1 VAKTVTQKYV
11 EHALRLI
18 RVANGLNA
26 SSTVDLRT
34 MARKIK
40 SAMGTADFG
49 GYSKKELNALL
60 KQIDTIVTSAYAGIA
75 ARKVGAVRQLMPIE
89 AKFAARASAFPTVAG
104 EALVARTASNFTLMG
119 RTLDETFAVQA
130 QRLMDRMTA
139 EIRLAA
145 EAGQSGKEVVERV
158 LGTGKDLRNG
168 VIDDAIRKVR
178 GVGDA
183 TVHSAAD
190 AGRRATMAANG
201 VNALKWHAILDPK
214 VCIECAE
221 RAGKLWDMDGEPIGH
236 DIPYA
241 SPALHP
247 WCRCILLPQKFKDGP
262 PEDGGKDI
270 DKFDDWLET
279 LTPEQQN
286 DILGEGRAELWRS
299 EVITTADLI
308 NQNGQVVTLS
318 ELREE
323 VLGYPT
329 EAEESEAAQVG
340 DVEEQQTEPDATP
353 TTEEQSAI
361 EEMLAEEPAAP
372 SPIETLHDYPPA
384 WDEPYSTEAGTDE
397 ETGAPIVDIG
407 HALDYI
413 EERHVEAM
421 RWGDELSAAHDHY
434 VKDAG
439 ARELNE
445 YLRTGRGSDEART
458 QAELLREQIANA
470 PPSEEA
476 MRGFRG
482 VSYRPDSELG
492 RMLESIRVGDTF
504 EAAGLTSVSAEPYT
518 ASYFIMRNSDDR
530 RIDTFMEVRMPPG
543 TRAISGS
550 VGEREL
556 ILDHRSAFRFIAEGP
571 RQLVDGRYRRFII
584 LEHIPGG

>member
-1 VAKTVTQKYV
+1 
-11 EHALRLI
+11 
-18 RVANGLNA
+18 
-26 SSTVDLRT
+26 
-34 MARKIK
+34 
-40 SAMGTADFG
+40 
-49 GYSKKELNALL
+49 
-60 KQIDTIVTSAYAGIA
+60 
-75 ARKVGAVRQLMPIE
+75 MPIE

-241 SPALHP
+241 
-247 WCRCILLPQKFKDGP
+247 
-262 PEDGGKDI
+262 DGGKDI

-421 RWGDELSAAHDHY
+421 RWEDELSAAHDHY

-482 VSYRPDSELG
+482 VSYRPHRELLHHAKLRRSANRHVHGGAYASRNACDLGLG
-492 RMLESIRVGDTF
+492 R
-504 EAAGLTSVSAEPYT
+504 
-518 ASYFIMRNSDDR
+518 
-530 RIDTFMEVRMPPG
+530 
-543 TRAISGS
+543 
-550 VGEREL
+550 
-556 ILDHRSAFRFIAEGP
+556 
-571 RQLVDGRYRRFII
+571 
-584 LEHIPGG
+584 